1 MSNAPHPAAADDLA
15 GRPTSSGL
23 LSDRALWEWV
33 VGGSLLSLIV
43 CYHITTQSVILG
55 SPEGH
60 WIYGYVG
67 SFTARTLSVSLL
79 ASALS
84 VGLLFSLK
92 PNATRRDW
100 PIVLAWI
107 GLALGIQWLIR
118 SVTPFTFERIF
129 VSDDA
134 NAFYS
139 VARHVRVSSVLRNF
153 DRLRASWP
161 LHVQSNMPGKL
172 MLVLALRNVSRQPGA
187 LAWLAVLVSN
197 LGAALMY
204 LFVRE
209 LFEDRRVAVYS
220 AVLYLL
226 VPAKLYFFPLLNTV
240 TPVIV
245 LACGVLVLMGLRT
258 GQVVHAAALGV
269 ALYVL
274 AFYEPLPLVMGL
286 LFALCA
292 LRALWLGQISWHR
305 LLIQIG
311 VTLAAWLVAYGLVR
325 LVFGFDL
332 VSAFRQ
338 IGAQALLFNADAGR
352 PYSIWI
358 WENLREFFFGMGVC
372 QAIVFCAALVDGF
385 RRRDAWRER
394 LTRPITVLS
403 VGVAAVLLATDA
415 IGINRGEVIRLWI
428 FLACFFQIPTAYVC
442 ARLDTAVPL
451 MLVIAVTVL
460 QATLGTAMIGFI
472 VPG

>member
-1 MSNAPHPAAADDLA
+1 MSNAPHPVAADDLA
-15 GRPTSSGL
+15 RSPTSAGL
-23 LSDRALWEWV
+23 LSDRALWEWL
-33 VGGSLLSLIV
+33 VGGSLVTLIV
-43 CYHITTQSVILG
+43 CYNITTQSVILG

-67 SFTARTLSVSLL
+67 FFTVRTLLVSLL

-84 VGLLFSLK
+84 VGLLLSLK
-92 PNATRRDW
+92 PSATRRDW

-107 GLALGIQWLIR
+107 GLALGIQGLIR
-118 SVTPFTFERIF
+118 WVTPFTFARIF
-129 VSDDA
+129 VSNDA

-139 VARHVRVSSVLRNF
+139 VTRHVRAGSVLGNF
-153 DRLRASWP
+153 DQVRASWP

-172 MLVLALRNVSRQPGA
+172 MLVYALRNVSREPGA

-197 LGAALMY
+197 FGAALMY

-209 LFEDRRVAVYS
+209 LFTDRRIAVYS

-245 LACGVLVLMGLRT
+245 LACAVLVLMWLRS
-258 GQVVHAAALGV
+258 GQVIYAAALGV
-269 ALYVL
+269 ALFVL

-305 LLIQIG
+305 LLIQMG
-311 VTLAAWLVAYGLVR
+311 VTLAAWLAAYGLMR
-325 LVFGFDL
+325 LLFGFDL

-338 IGAQALLFNADAGR
+338 IGAHAMRFNEDAGR

-358 WENLREFFFGMGVC
+358 WQNLREFFFGIGVC
-372 QAIVFCAALVDGF
+372 QTIVFCAALVDGF
-385 RRRDAWRER
+385 RRRDDWRQR
-394 LTRPITVLS
+394 LTRPITSLC
-403 VGVAAVLLATDA
+403 VGMAAVLLATDA